1 MSSTEEG
8 VRGPISRAPDPV
20 PAPVHPPGYYRY
32 EPFKADNTAAL
43 KSGVRSKRFY
53 EPLAVEIA
61 NDLMTK
67 HERLT
72 NPLYRES
79 VLNYARTL
87 AKIELSEKHLAE
99 VGMVD
104 SDNEPRN
111 AMKVWMKLVTMAA
124 NQAAQLGLTPLAN
137 ARLGKDSAA
146 TRLDLAALAA
156 RMAKTIDGEVESEG
170 TS

>member
-1 MSSTEEG
+1 ML
-8 VRGPISRAPDPV
+8 
-20 PAPVHPPGYYRY
+20 PAHPPGWHRY

-61 NDLMTK
+61 NELMLK

-79 VLNYARTL
+79 VLSYARTL

-99 VGMVD
+99 VGLTDGDGEV
-104 SDNEPRN
+104 RN
-111 AMKVWMKLVTMAA
+111 AAKFWTKLQTLAN

-146 TRLDLAALAA
+146 AQVDLAALAA
-156 RMAKTIDGEVESEG
+156 KMAKTVDGEVESEEP
-170 TS
+170 S